1 VLVCR
6 SYAAI
11 DPCPGA
17 IRRKHVARFSEKR
30 LYFTKDEETTRQQ
43 RVMESFQ
50 QGLLGLSPEIDDY
63 VPAGGGEGVPIDVG
77 RRSRSIFLQRAAK
90 RGSSAGSSTGIC
102 CPRVGGLRFF
112 GVPGA
117 FENVAKVPE
126 ELRHRAVRLDG
137 ALDTL
142 PGTLEF
148 AGALL

>member
-1 VLVCR
+1 MRERGDARDVEHLEARIAERLAEEQPRFR
-6 SYAAI
+6 SNR
-11 DPCPGA
+11 GA
-17 IRRKHVARFSEKR
+17 PRIEIARVDERRRRILAQPR
-30 LYFTKDEETTRQQ
+30 
-43 RVMESFQ
+43 
-50 QGLLGLSPEIDDY
+50 
-63 VPAGGGEGVPIDVG
+63 GGEGVPIDVG